1 MRPTGN
7 EVRTAAANPGS
18 TQSRACGYRP
28 RMSRSACLS
37 ALLALAACA
46 HATADGPLPLT
57 EEQVRGA
64 EFLDGFSLPAPGEFF
79 AAFGKIGKP
88 DWAAF
93 FRKQPPAPHTSR
105 PLIALNLGTR
115 IADGFLAAE
124 AQDRQQVKNISMEIK
139 FLAKS
144 LGLEQEF
151 MARSNS
157 IAEFADNRRWD
168 ALDEEL
174 DAVQAEL
181 AAALTAHSDADLVT
195 LMSLGCWLRAVD
207 IAAAQLATEYSQEGA
222 KILRLPAATDFFAA
236 RLGALPPKIKT
247 LPAIAEIQR
256 RLPALGTTL
265 SLPADTPATAEA
277 AATLREVATGI
288 VRLIGAPEK

>member
-1 MRPTGN
+1 MF
-7 EVRTAAANPGS
+7 
-18 TQSRACGYRP
+18 
-28 RMSRSACLS
+28 RSACVS
-37 ALLALAACA
+37 TLLALAACVC
-46 HATADGPLPLT
+46 TVADGAQPLA
-57 EEQVRGA
+57 EDQVRGA
-64 EFLDGFSLPAPGEFF
+64 EFLDGLSVPAPGELF

-139 FLAKS
+139 VLAKS

-157 IAEFADNRRWD
+157 IADFADNRRWD

-174 DAVQAEL
+174 DAVQSEL
-181 AAALTAHSDADLVT
+181 AAAMTARSDAELVT
-195 LMSLGCWLRAVD
+195 LMSLGCWLRSVD
-207 IAAAQLATEYSQEGA
+207 IAAALLATEYTPEGA
-222 KILRLPAATDFFAA
+222 KVLRLPAVADFFAT
-236 RLGALPPKIKT
+236 RLDALPAKIKT
-247 LPAIAEIQR
+247 LPAIAEIRR
-256 RLPALGTTL
+256 RLPALGATL
-265 SLPADTPATAEA
+265 SLPAATPASAETVAGIHDLTAA
-277 AATLREVATGI
+277 MIRI
-288 VRLIGAPEK
+288 ISAPEK

>member
-1 MRPTGN
+1 
-7 EVRTAAANPGS
+7 
-18 TQSRACGYRP
+18 
-28 RMSRSACLS
+28 MSRSACLS

-46 HATADGPLPLT
+46 FAATDGPQPLT
-57 EEQVRGA
+57 EEQIRGA
-64 EFLDGFSLPAPGEFF
+64 EFLGVLSMPSPGELF

-88 DWAAF
+88 DWATF

-105 PLIALNLGTR
+105 PLIALSLGTR

-157 IAEFADNRRWD
+157 IAEFADSRRWD

-174 DAVQAEL
+174 EAVQAEL
-181 AAALTAHSDADLVT
+181 AAAMTAHSDADLVT
-195 LMSLGCWLRAVD
+195 LMSLGCWLRSVD
-207 IAAAQLATEYSQEGA
+207 VAAAQLVTEYTPEGA
-222 KILRLPAATDFFAA
+222 KILRLPAVADFFAA
-236 RLGALPPKIKT
+236 RLDALPPKIKT
-247 LPAIAEIQR
+247 LPTIAEIQR
-256 RLPALGTTL
+256 RLPALGATL
-265 SLPADTPATAEA
+265 SLPADAPATAEA
-277 AATLREVATGI
+277 AAGMHNLAAGI
-288 VRLIGAPEK
+288 IRLISTPEK